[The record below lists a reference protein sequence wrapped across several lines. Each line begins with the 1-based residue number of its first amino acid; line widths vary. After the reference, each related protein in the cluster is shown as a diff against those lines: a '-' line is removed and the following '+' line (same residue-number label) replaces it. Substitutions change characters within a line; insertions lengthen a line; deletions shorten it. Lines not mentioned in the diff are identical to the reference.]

1 MLLGKLYE
9 GASRDE
15 LVGSECLAAYEV
27 VFEL

>member
-15 LVGSECLAAYEV
+15 LVGSEWLAAYEV